1 MGLEGSQGAVKD
13 LLRDRLSP
21 QGQGHFPRLFI
32 DFLGKEL
39 GCSATGIL
47 LAGSVNVVPPWWTWS
62 MTDDSLLVDQRSAS
76 LTASEQDVRAWAS
89 GRRVFVSSLIT
100 DMPQERSAVRAAI
113 ESIGAAPVMFED
125 LGPLDVSADQAY
137 LAGVRSSEVY
147 VGMWG
152 PRYGVRMPDG
162 YSATHAEYRE
172 AERYGLRL
180 CLFVRGETSG
190 EMDGAQRDLIQGARN
205 LYTTSSWSDSADLQQ
220 RVIRRLKDLAAE
232 ELAPWVRVGRAL
244 FRAREI
250 SSDGRRI
257 SITAD
262 VRSNAVHAELVRLR
276 DGRAS
281 GVAFASPTEA
291 LPVQLTELS
300 TRTISTIAH
309 EERLTLA
316 AQERRTSHMRAALN
330 GISADEVAR
339 RALSDGLFG
348 TSTLGEQARWLARPT
363 DPLAPLRGSGLDD
376 SVLRP
381 IARLLITE
389 QLIADGSA
397 SRVDSFA
404 LGPAH
409 QGARRLQATWT
420 PPQIYVNEPDPASLS
435 IDGTVTG
442 I

>member
-1 MGLEGSQGAVKD
+1 
-13 LLRDRLSP
+13 
-21 QGQGHFPRLFI
+21 
-32 DFLGKEL
+32 
-39 GCSATGIL
+39 
-47 LAGSVNVVPPWWTWS
+47 
-62 MTDDSLLVDQRSAS
+62 MTDTTLLVDQRSAS
-76 LTASEQDVRAWAS
+76 LAASEQDVRAWAS

-100 DMPQERSAVRAAI
+100 DMPEERSAVRA
-113 ESIGAAPVMFED
+113 SIGTIGATPVMFED

-137 LAGVRSSEVY
+137 LTGVRSSEVY

-172 AERYGLRL
+172 AERNGLRL
-180 CLFVRGETSG
+180 CLFVNGEAKG

-205 LYTTSSWSDSADLQQ
+205 LYTTSSWNDPADLQQ
-220 RVIRRLKDLAAE
+220 RVLRRLRDLAAE
-232 ELAPWVRVGRAL
+232 ELAPWVRVGRTL

-250 SSDGRRI
+250 TSDGRTV

-262 VRSNAVHAELVRLR
+262 VRSSAVHAELVRLR
-276 DGRAS
+276 DSRAS
-281 GVAFASPTEA
+281 GVAYASPTEA
-291 LPVQLTELS
+291 LSVQVADLS

-309 EERLTLA
+309 EERLTLVV
-316 AQERRTSHMRAALN
+316 QERRSSHMRAAFN
-330 GISADEVAR
+330 GVSADEVAR
-339 RALSDGLFG
+339 RALSDGLFA
-348 TSTLGEQARWLARPT
+348 TSTLGEQGRWLAPPT
-363 DPLAPLRGSGLDD
+363 DPLAPLRGAGFDD

-389 QLIADGSA
+389 QLMTDGSA

-420 PPQIYVNEPDPASLS
+420 PPQIYVNESDPAPLS
-435 IDGTVTG
+435 IDGTITG
-442 I
+442 L